1 MKRPQIP
8 DLGLESRRGIVS
20 LFARHSNAAN
30 LLMALMIIF
39 GLYSLARI
47 NTQFFPSVVTDTI
60 RVTIAWSGAS
70 AEDVEANI
78 LEVVEPVV
86 RFIDG
91 VDKLRT
97 YAREGVASL
106 QLDFERGADMQKAL
120 SDVEAAVSGITTLP
134 EDADTP
140 KVSFSQWFDGV
151 ARLSIS
157 GTYSEAALKAIA
169 KRMRDDLVGRGI
181 DKVTLTG
188 LRDEEIAVAV
198 PERQLRRLELTLGEI
213 STAISGN
220 SRDIPSGT
228 LEGAVSRQVRSLS
241 DAQDPTRLR
250 DIEIKSFPSGEKIT
264 LGDIATIERRFDP
277 NDKEGYSGGRRAIQL
292 YIQRSA
298 AADTLKTAAILDTYL
313 EEIAPTL
320 PPGIEIVTYGVRAE
334 LLKQRIAL
342 LVRNG
347 ATGLVLVILVLFIFL
362 NGRVAFWVAAGIPVA
377 LLATLGIM
385 YVSGQSIN
393 MISLFSLIMML
404 GIVVDDAIVVGEH
417 TATRHAMGDPASVA
431 AERGAGHML
440 SPVMAASLTTIA
452 AFAPLFLVRGTMGQI
467 MVALPLVVISVV
479 IASLIECFLILPGH
493 LSHSLGRVRR
503 AGWSFWRWMFVS
515 LAFAALLIVL
525 ARDWSDALAL
535 PEFVRT
541 LRHGL
546 AGLPG
551 FAQTFALAAAA
562 LLLGV
567 LAEAVMVFIGSR
579 HQSSGHR
586 RTLIRRGLD
595 AGFDWF
601 RDVPFG
607 WAVNLSYAYRYL
619 TVAIAV
625 ASLILAI
632 GLLRGGRVDFV
643 FFPSPEAETLR
654 ARVVFN
660 AGVPRQTVIAAMHRI
675 DNALHEAEK
684 RLSPDRPL
692 VVTAFATIGQAGRS
706 TGDNLAQIR
715 VQLVPSE
722 ERDIRT
728 PEIARAWRKAVPKIA
743 GIKRFSVFEQHG
755 GPPGRDVD
763 IRFRG
768 GDSSLLKAAAEEATV
783 VLSSFPGVT
792 GVADDL
798 PYGKPELIIRLTP
811 RGAAL
816 GFTGEEIGRQVRNSL
831 EGAVPRRFAEGDEEI
846 TIRVQA
852 ELRESGM
859 AALRALELRTPSGA
873 FVPLE
878 EVAQL
883 SERQGFSAIQ
893 RIDGKSTVS
902 VTGDIDLD
910 VTNPGAVL
918 AQLRESGAI
927 EEIASRYGVET
938 GFSGRAE
945 ERQKAFAD
953 LKLGA
958 LISLAVIY
966 IILAWTFGSY
976 AKPVAIMLI
985 IPFGFVG
992 ATAGHWL
999 MGFDLTILSLFG
1011 LLGLSGILVNDS
1023 IILVAR
1029 LSERLAGGCTLAE
1042 AVTGASRDRLRAVLL
1057 TSLTTIG
1064 GLAPLLFETS
1074 RQAQFL
1080 MPMAITIVF
1089 GLAAATFLVLF
1100 LVPAII
1106 GIGGDIDAFL
1116 RFVVGR
1122 RAAERPPPAPAE

>member
-1 MKRPQIP
+1 MKRPQVP
-8 DLGLESRRGIVS
+8 DPGLEIGHGIVS
-20 LFARHSNAAN
+20 IFVRHSNAAN

-47 NTQFFPSVVTDTI
+47 NTQFFPSVITETI
-60 RVTIAWSGAS
+60 RVTITWSGAS

-78 LEVVEPVV
+78 LEVVEPEV

-91 VDKLRT
+91 VET
-97 YAREGVASL
+97 MTAYAREGVGSL
-106 QLDFERGADMQKAL
+106 HLEFERGTDMQKAL
-120 SDVEAAVSGITTLP
+120 SDVEAAVSGVTTLP

-140 KVSFSQWFDGV
+140 KVSFSKWFDGV

-157 GTYSEAALKAIA
+157 GPYSEAALKTIA
-169 KRMRDDLVGRGI
+169 KRMRDDLIGRGI

-188 LRDEEIAVAV
+188 LRDEEISVSV
-198 PERQLRRLELTLGEI
+198 PERELRRLELTLGEI
-213 STAISGN
+213 STAIAGN
-220 SRDIPSGT
+220 SRDLPSGK

-241 DAQDPTRLR
+241 DAQDPTHLR
-250 DIEIKSFPSGEKIT
+250 DIEVKSFASGEKIT
-264 LGDIATIERRFDP
+264 VGDIATIERRFDP
-277 NDKEGYSGGRRAIQL
+277 DDKEGYSGGRRAIQL
-292 YIQRSA
+292 YVQRAA
-298 AADTLKTAAILDTYL
+298 AADTLKTAAILDAYL
-313 EEIAPTL
+313 EEITPTL
-320 PPGIEIVTYGVRAE
+320 PPGLDVVTYGVRAD

-347 ATGLVLVILVLFIFL
+347 ATGLVLVVTVLFVFL
-362 NGRVAFWVAAGIPVA
+362 SGRVAFWVAAGIPVA
-377 LLATLGIM
+377 MLATLGIM

-417 TATRHAMGDPASVA
+417 TATRHTMGDPAAIA

-440 SPVMAASLTTIA
+440 SPVVAASLTTIA
-452 AFAPLFLVRGTMGQI
+452 AFAPLFLVRDTIGQI
-467 MVALPLVVISVV
+467 MVALPLVVIAVV
-479 IASLIECFLILPGH
+479 IASLVECFLILPGH
-493 LSHSLGRVRR
+493 LAHSLGRVRR
-503 AGWSFWRWMFVS
+503 VGWSFWRWVFVS

-525 ARDWSDALAL
+525 ARDWSGALGLPEAASTVRHALGELPALAQI
-535 PEFVRT
+535 FT
-541 LRHGL
+541 
-546 AGLPG
+546 
-551 FAQTFALAAAA
+551 LAAAA
-562 LLLGV
+562 LLLGA
-567 LAEAVMVFIGSR
+567 LAEAVFLFIGSR
-579 HQSSGHR
+579 HQSSGHQ
-586 RTLIRRGLD
+586 RTLVRRGLD
-595 AGFDWF
+595 AGFAWF
-601 RDVPFG
+601 RDVPFR
-607 WAVNLSYAYRYL
+607 WLVNLSYAFRYL

-632 GLLRGGRVDFV
+632 GLLKGGRVDFV
-643 FFPSPEAETLR
+643 FFPSPESETLR

-660 AGVPRQTVIAAMHRI
+660 AGVPRATVVAAVGRI
-675 DNALHEAEK
+675 EIALHEAARK
-684 RLSPDRPL
+684 LSPDKPL
-692 VVTAFATIGQAGRS
+692 VVTAFATIGEAGRS
-706 TGDNLAQIR
+706 VGDNLAEIR

-722 ERDIRT
+722 DRDIRT
-728 PEIARAWRKAVPKIA
+728 PEIARAWRKAVPRIA
-743 GIKRFSVFEQHG
+743 GIKRFSVVEQHG
-755 GPPGRDVD
+755 GPRGRDVD

-768 GDSSLLKAAAEEATV
+768 GNSALLKAAAEDATV
-783 VLSSFPGVT
+783 VLSAYPGIT

-816 GFTGEEIGRQVRNSL
+816 GFTGDEIGRQVRNTL

-846 TIRVQA
+846 AIRVQA
-852 ELRESGM
+852 RLRESGM

-878 EVAQL
+878 EVAEL

-893 RIDGKSTVS
+893 RINGVSSVS
-902 VTGDIDLD
+902 VTGDVDLD

-918 AQLRESGAI
+918 DELRETGAI
-927 EEIASRYGVET
+927 AEIASRFGVET

-945 ERQKAFAD
+945 ERAKAFSD
-953 LKLGA
+953 LKLGT
-958 LISLAVIY
+958 LIALAVIY

-976 AKPVAIMLI
+976 AKPVAVMLI

-1029 LSERLAGGCTLAE
+1029 LTERIDAGDTLGQA
-1042 AVTGASRDRLRAVLL
+1042 ATGASRDRLRAVLL

-1064 GLAPLLFETS
+1064 GLVPLLFETS

-1089 GLAAATFLVLF
+1089 GLAIATFLVLF

-1106 GIGGDIDAFL
+1106 GIGGDIGAIL
-1116 RFVVGR
+1116 NFVANR
-1122 RAAERPPPAPAE
+1122 RAVDHAPLTPAE